1 MFELNALTGRVI
13 VRSKVERTRI
23 VQEVIKEVSGAATE
37 NEITVNLGAG
47 GKIGGLKTGDV
58 LPKGTTLEDF
68 IRRLVQLK
76 VATTMTQP
84 SISLSISP
92 SGNNHECGEVAD
104 IVCTPTF
111 KRGGKG
117 SGSSVDDTYGA
128 GAVTAFEIM
137 RNGSIIKTGT
147 AVEGCTD
154 SGQTIPE
161 GSITYAAQV
170 TYEDGQVPT
179 DNMGE
184 PDPSAQIKGGIKT
197 ATASV
202 SGRRKVFWADGSAA
216 IAHASSADIRAL
228 AHSQLG
234 SLPSTI
240 STGASQYVVIAY
252 PASLGDIA
260 IKQGNASDADITGQ
274 FVKTT
279 VQVEGANGYQAV
291 AYNVYALE
299 AASPFADG
307 TPLKISFQS

>member
-23 VQEVIKEVSGAATE
+23 VQEVIKEVGGAATE

-128 GAVTAFEIM
+128 GAVTAFKIM

-170 TYEDGQVPT
+170 VYEDGQVPT
-179 DNMGE
+179 DNLGS
-184 PDPSAQIKGGIKT
+184 PDPSAQIKGGTKT
-197 ATASV
+197 ANASV
-202 SGRRKVFWADGSAA
+202 GGQRKCFWGDSASELPYA
-216 IAHASSADIRAL
+216 TSENIRAL
-228 AHSQLG
+228 ANGRLG
-234 SLPSTI
+234 GLPSQIT
-240 STGASQYVVIAY
+240 TGASSYVVIAY
-252 PASLGDIA
+252 PASKGE
-260 IKQGNASDADITGQ
+260 IKSIIQVNASNADITGQ
-274 FVKTT
+274 FSKDT

-291 AYNVYALE
+291 DYYVYHM
-299 AASPFADG
+299 AAAAPFANG
-307 TPLKISFQS
+307 TPLAINF

>member
-23 VQEVIKEVSGAATE
+23 VQEVIKEVSGVATE

-68 IRRLVQLK
+68 IRRLVQLR

-128 GAVTAFEIM
+128 GAVAAFEIM

-154 SGQTIPE
+154 SGQTIPD

-184 PDPSAQIKGGIKT
+184 PDPSAQIKGKT
-197 ATASV
+197 ITSQAATIT
-202 SGRRKVFWADGSAA
+202 GRRKVFWQDGNSA

-240 STGASQYVVIAY
+240 TTGASQYVVIAY

-279 VQVEGANGYQAV
+279 VQVEGANGYAAV
-291 AYNVYALE
+291 VYNVYSLS
-299 AASPFADG
+299 AASPFANG
-307 TPLKISFQS
+307 TPLKISF